1 MFWLIAG
8 ADTSKYEKNKFEERR
23 ANNAEDDS
31 NNKSEDQEMKDENDG
46 TKVENETPPAE
57 KENQLNNEVVPETA
71 DQ

>member
-1 MFWLIAG
+1 MIAG

-23 ANNAEDDS
+23 ANNAEDES
-31 NNKSEDQEMKDENDG
+31 NYKVEDQEMKDEDG
-46 TKVENETPPAE
+46 GIKVENETPPAE

>member
-1 MFWLIAG
+1 MIAG

-31 NNKSEDQEMKDENDG
+31 NDKVEDQEMKDENDG
-46 TKVENETPPAE
+46 TKVKSETPPTE
-57 KENQLNNEVVPETA
+57 KENQLTNEVAPETA

>member
-8 ADTSKYEKNKFEERR
+8 ADVSKYEKNKFEERR

-31 NNKSEDQEMKDENDG
+31 NDKVEDQEMRDEDGG

>member
-1 MFWLIAG
+1 MIAG

-23 ANNAEDDS
+23 ANNAEEDS
-31 NNKSEDQEMKDENDG
+31 NDKVDDQEMKDEDG
-46 TKVENETPPAE
+46 GIKVENETPPAE